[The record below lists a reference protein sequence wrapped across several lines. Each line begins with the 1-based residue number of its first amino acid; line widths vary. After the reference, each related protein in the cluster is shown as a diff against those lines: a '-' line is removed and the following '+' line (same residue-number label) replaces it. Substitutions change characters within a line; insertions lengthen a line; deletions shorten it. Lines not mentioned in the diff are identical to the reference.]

1 MRHSPNSEQFRTWN
15 GTEGHHWAEHHAR
28 YDTMAS
34 GYDEHLFEAAMIEPH
49 ARVLDI
55 GCGTGQTM
63 RFAARRAWRGEVV
76 GLDLSAPMLA
86 RARQI
91 ADSEQLANV
100 SFEQGDAQIYPF
112 TTGRF
117 DTVISRAGV
126 MFFADPVA
134 AFTNIAAAVKAGGR
148 LAFTCHSEP
157 GETVTAIFTAISE
170 HLAVPDMTDQ
180 APGVADF
187 ADPDQ
192 VRQVLTGAGF
202 TAVTA
207 TAFETPTLLGHN
219 CRDATDF
226 LFDAQLRP
234 FTEGVDTAAVS
245 KAKDAVEA
253 ILRHHE
259 TDRSVHI
266 AARGWL
272 YTAMR
277 GSSGPISSS
286 VDP

>member
-1 MRHSPNSEQFRTWN
+1 MRRSPNSEQFRTWN
-15 GTEGHHWAEHHAR
+15 GAEGHHWAEHQAR
-28 YDTMAS
+28 YDAMAR
-34 GYDEHLFEAAMIEPH
+34 GYDEHLFEAAVIEPN

-55 GCGTGQTM
+55 GCGTGQTT
-63 RFAARRAWRGEVV
+63 RAAARRAWRGEVV
-76 GLDLSAPMLA
+76 GIDLSAPMLA

-100 SFEQGDAQIYPF
+100 GFEQGDAQIYPF
-112 TTGRF
+112 TAGRF

-134 AFTNIAAAVKAGGR
+134 AFTNIATAVTAGGR

-170 HLAVPDMTDQ
+170 YLAVPDLTAQ

-202 TAVTA
+202 TAIAA
-207 TAFETPTLLGHN
+207 TAFETPTLLGQN
-219 CRDATDF
+219 CRDVTDF
-226 LFDAQLRP
+226 LFDAQLRQ
-234 FTEGVDTAAVS
+234 FTEGADKAAMS
-245 KAKDAVEA
+245 QAKDAVEA

-259 TDRSVHI
+259 TDRSI
-266 AARGWL
+266 EIPARGWL
-272 YTAMR
+272 YTATR
-277 GSSGPISSS
+277 GNGWPVGPA
-286 VDP
+286 